1 MAGNKIS
8 DFTEEEFT
16 AFVSKIIA
24 ADFPTDKENDD
35 AIYSFAQLTEHPA
48 GWNLIFKPK
57 VGEDS
62 SAKGIVKTVKEW
74 RAANGKPGFKIV
86 IGCAG
91 SGDESAHFNSG
102 FEE

>member
-48 GWNLIFKPK
+48 GWNLIFKPGRRRFF
-57 VGEDS
+57 GE
-62 SAKGIVKTVKEW
+62 GIVKTVKEW
-74 RAANGKPGFKIV
+74 RAANGKPGFKKR
-86 IGCAG
+86 
-91 SGDESAHFNSG
+91 D
-102 FEE
+102 

>member
-8 DFTEEEFT
+8 EFTEAEFT

-57 VGEDS
+57 VGADS

-74 RAANGKPGFKIV
+74 RTANGKPVLKGL
-86 IGCAG
+86 GESAG
-91 SGDESAHFNSG
+91 SAHDPALVTAQ
-102 FEE
+102 